1 MSSLIPKKIYQSW
14 KTKDMSNL
22 SKKMLNAIDSIKE
35 LNPDYTYE
43 LFDDVDC
50 RKFILDNFGAIYADA
65 FDDLIPG
72 AFKSDFWRYA
82 KLYIDG
88 GVYMDIDFTE
98 LVPLDNIIKK
108 DDILLSVV
116 DIKNIK
122 DKPPCSIFQAF
133 IACVPKHKILL
144 KAFEISFNNIINH
157 KNKIE
162 GVNHELD
169 ITGPVVMGRAMNI
182 YWDKSSLL
190 SIKPGIYKD
199 PNYNGNIRLL
209 QNTNKYVVDSE
220 GLPLFKTK
228 FDGYLNESLQKTN
241 RYSYMDT
248 YFKSFGNQWDKIT
261 ERYIHT
267 PMRKRKPKLL
277 KYTIITFILILIIIC
292 IYKCLK
298 TLDI

>member
-14 KTKDMSNL
+14 KTKDTTNL
-22 SKKMLNAIDSIKE
+22 SNNMLNAIDSIKT
-35 LNPDYTYE
+35 LNPEYTYE
-43 LFDDVDC
+43 LFDDIDC
-50 RKFILDNFGAIYADA
+50 RKFIFDNFGSIYADA

-88 GVYMDIDFTE
+88 GVYMDIDFTA
-98 LVPLDNIIKK
+98 LVSLDEIIKK
-108 DDILLSVV
+108 DDILVSVV

-133 IACVPKHKILL
+133 IACVPKHNILL
-144 KAFEISFNNIINH
+144 KAFEMNFNNIINH
-157 KNKIE
+157 KNKIHK
-162 GVNHELD
+162 VNHELD
-169 ITGPVVMGRAMNI
+169 ITGPIVMGRAMNI
-182 YWDKSSLL
+182 YWNRSSLL

-199 PNYNGNIRLL
+199 SNHNGNIRLL
-209 QNTNKYVVDSE
+209 QNTNNYVIDSE

-228 FDGYLNESLQKTN
+228 FDGYLNENLQQTN
-241 RYSYMDT
+241 RYSYMKN

-267 PMRKRKPKLL
+267 KIKKKPLL
-277 KYTIITFILILIIIC
+277 KYTIIVILIILTLYLC
-292 IYKCLK
+292 IRTPNKHP
-298 TLDI
+298 